1 MRSAAWR
8 REAVLAELRHDV
20 WRYLTQAVEREED
33 LEFEAALLLQ
43 MQEREVRQL
52 GNVHFI
58 LSEQVKRL
66 LAEMPGLIRRLATTT
81 VMDEEWSL
89 ERVRGPIRWGQ
100 TIGARAATG
109 LPHLYITA
117 PADRAFQTPENE
129 VLVHALDAITTA
141 GRHAGWEQPGRSGI
155 GLDVRD
161 RAMRSERWLQTRM
174 LSSIIRR
181 PVDAK
186 TINRIRAGRSR
197 RRYESAVD
205 VALLH
210 EGFVRRVDRQAIR
223 AAIEHYALASR
234 DDPTLLELIVA
245 FTIERALLSQ
255 GWTLSRPGL
264 VRGGRLLRG
273 RRDDIRLDVYYQS
286 TPAALERNSRYKH
299 VQELH
304 ALLPPGRLR
313 PDFVFHVVRPSR
325 ERWLLVEVKGV
336 ARAVARYARAA
347 TLDLLAYR
355 QAFDTALSGTE
366 LPYGLGVAWG
376 AGLAPTPGGEITLCT
391 PDTLPGALELLLA

>member
-1 MRSAAWR
+1 VRSVAWSR
-8 REAVLAELRHDV
+8 DSVIAGLRSDV
-20 WRYLTQAVEREED
+20 WRYLTQAVEREEE
-33 LEFEAALLLQ
+33 LELEAALLLQ
-43 MQEREVRQL
+43 MQEHEVRQL
-52 GNVHFI
+52 GSVHFV

-66 LAEMPGLIRRLATTT
+66 LGDMPSLIRRLATTT
-81 VMDEEWSL
+81 VVDEEWSV
-89 ERVRGPIRWGQ
+89 ERVRGPIRWGP

-129 VLVHALDAITTA
+129 LLVHALEAITTA
-141 GRHAGWEQPGRSGI
+141 GRHAGGERPGRSGI

-174 LSSIIRR
+174 LSSVVRR

-197 RRYESAVD
+197 RRYQSAVD

-210 EGFVRRVDRQAIR
+210 ERLVRRVDRRAIR
-223 AAIEHYALASR
+223 AAVERYALASR
-234 DDPTLLELIVA
+234 DDPTLLELMVA
-245 FTIERALLSQ
+245 FTIERSLQGQ
-255 GWTLSRPGL
+255 GWAVSRPGL
-264 VRGGRLLRG
+264 VRGGRLLRA
-273 RRDDIRLDVYYQS
+273 RRGETQLDVYYQS
-286 TPAALERNSRYKH
+286 TPKELERHSRYKQ

-304 ALLPPGRLR
+304 ALLPPGSLR
-313 PDFVFHVVRPSR
+313 PDFVFHVVKPSD

-336 ARAVARYARAA
+336 ARAVVRSARAA

-355 QAFDTALSGTE
+355 HAFDSTLSATE

-376 AGLAPTPGGEITLCT
+376 AALDPAPGGEIALCT
-391 PDTLPGALELLLA
+391 PDTLHRALEIILG